1 LRYREVP
8 TFDDGN
14 AVQVTIIGVTVAG
27 SVRETVGWMP
37 SQSVGTHP
45 SVSDYCVKILPTW
58 EDDAAKAES
67 NPANIRQATVIRYS
81 AFCQVYS
88 TASVAIRCIEF
99 FTVVSPSS

>member
-1 LRYREVP
+1 MRYREVP

-67 NPANIRQATVIRYS
+67 NPANRQATVIRYS